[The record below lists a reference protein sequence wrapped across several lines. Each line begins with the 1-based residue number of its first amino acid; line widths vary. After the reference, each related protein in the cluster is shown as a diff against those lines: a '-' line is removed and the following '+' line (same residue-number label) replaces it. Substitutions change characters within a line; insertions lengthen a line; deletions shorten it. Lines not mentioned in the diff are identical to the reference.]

1 MQLLTWNNEY
11 SVGVQ
16 TLDNQHS
23 MFMDLLNE
31 LHAAMESGQARSRTG
46 TILRKLLNYTRGHF
60 SAEEA
65 MMASARYPG
74 LVQHRSLH
82 RGLTKHVE
90 DAEARFERGEGAV
103 NDQLLGFLRDWIT
116 HHIENS
122 DKAYGPWIN
131 KSGVQ

>member
-1 MQLLTWNNEY
+1 
-11 SVGVQ
+11 
-16 TLDNQHS
+16 
-23 MFMDLLNE
+23 MDLLNE